1 MFIFASFFIINSDF
15 IMNIHIQMKS
25 DTINS
30 WISTEFIF
38 PPRIV
43 LIAQSNPLKIS
54 TGRYRAGYAS
64 PVQASAVCEQVDV
77 LVILL

>member
-1 MFIFASFFIINSDF
+1 M
-15 IMNIHIQMKS
+15 MKS

-30 WISTEFIF
+30 WISTELIF
-38 PPRIV
+38 PPHIV
-43 LIAQSNPLKIS
+43 LIAQSNDTNPLKIS